1 MLQLLLIRHAEPAYP
16 ADALTAHGHR
26 QACALAARLA
36 AAGVDRLVSSPMER
50 ALATAQPAAE
60 ATGLAVAVEPWLA
73 ELEGWAI
80 DDPRRGEAPA
90 WELDAGDLRA
100 LPEPPDRDGWHRLPP
115 LAAAGL
121 ATGWRALRADS
132 DAFLATLGHRREG
145 GRYRLDGGPQAR
157 VGRGLQA
164 RVDGTPPTRVAAIC
178 HAGLALTWLAHLL
191 ELPPPA
197 VWAGFSLPPSS
208 VTTVT
213 FEPGEPGWAVPR
225 CTGLG
230 DLSHLAA
237 AASDPRAGAAGG
249 GDAGDVGERAVTA
262 AEPDRRSPTGDR
274 GSRPSG
280 APADG

>member
-1 MLQLLLIRHAEPAYP
+1 VLQLLLIRHAEPAYP
-16 ADALTAHGHR
+16 AYALTARGRR
-26 QACALAARLA
+26 QARALAARLA
-36 AAGVDRLVSSPMER
+36 ATGVDRLVSSPMER
-50 ALATAQPAAE
+50 ALATARPAAE
-60 ATGLAVAVEPWLA
+60 ATGLELAVEPWLA

-90 WELDAGDLRA
+90 WELDAGALRS

-121 ATGWRALRADS
+121 AAGWRALRRDS

-145 GRYRLDGGPQAR
+145 GRYRVDGGPQAR
-157 VGRGLQA
+157 VDSESQKLVDGALQA
-164 RVDGTPPTRVAAIC
+164 RADGTNPARVEQVAAIC

-197 VWAGFSLPPSS
+197 VWAGFTLPPSS
-208 VTTVT
+208 VTTVV

-225 CTGLG
+225 CVGLG

-237 AASDPRAGAAGG
+237 ALPDPAADQVADPSSTQDERDGAGAV
-249 GDAGDVGERAVTA
+249 DA
-262 AEPDRRSPTGDR
+262 
-274 GSRPSG
+274 
-280 APADG
+280 